1 MRLTMIAVTF
11 MVSIIGAITT
21 TDYSSERAQPFRREA
36 VSYSLFS
43 SKITLH
49 EPVII
54 EFTLNN
60 VFAESIKV
68 DLGADRKE
76 AFRFAVT
83 QPDGVSRNL
92 LLLRQEG
99 IARFGSIT
107 LQPGQSY
114 RQRLLINEWTDFPL
128 PGKYLVAVRLVNP
141 VQTQKGLVIAKDA
154 GFRAT
159 LEVAP
164 KDPEK
169 LRSVCETLFS
179 QMAASKSY
187 EQAAEAILALSHIR
201 DPVAV
206 PYLEK
211 SLVVGK
217 LVEPFAI
224 KGLAQIG
231 NREAVQALISAL
243 NMRNRDIATLAQ
255 AALSKL
261 EAESSDPA
269 LKDQIKRALKRAP

>member
-1 MRLTMIAVTF
+1 MRMTILATLLMAL
-11 MVSIIGAITT
+11 IIVVLMMTHLDGEGGQ
-21 TDYSSERAQPFRREA
+21 SSGKKII
-36 VSYSLFS
+36 SYSLLS

-49 EPVII
+49 EPVLI

-76 AFRFAVT
+76 AFRFTVT

-92 LLLRQEG
+92 LLPIKEG
-99 IARFGSIT
+99 IALVGSVT
-107 LQPGQSY
+107 LQSGQSY
-114 RQRLLINEWTDFPL
+114 RQRLLINERTDFPL
-128 PGKYLVAVRLVNP
+128 PGKYSVAVQLVNP
-141 VQTQKGLVIAKDA
+141 VQTKKGLTIAKDP

-159 LEVAP
+159 LEVAL
-164 KDPEK
+164 KDSEK
-169 LRSVCETLFS
+169 LRSVCEAFFS
-179 QMAASKSY
+179 QMATSKSY
-187 EQAAEAILALSHIR
+187 EQAAEAILAISYIR

-211 SLVVGK
+211 SLASGK
-217 LVEPFAI
+217 LVEPIAI
-224 KGLAQIG
+224 KGLEQIG
-231 NREAVQALISAL
+231 NMAAVQALISAL

-255 AALSKL
+255 AALSRL
-261 EAESSDPA
+261 EAESADSA